1 MGAGRGE
8 GASDVIRRTALFMPT
23 PVSREYWC
31 IGSLGV
37 SVMIGVKEGDSGQRS
52 KPAGFID

>member
-1 MGAGRGE
+1 MEVGRGK

-23 PVSREYWC
+23 PVSAVVLVHR
-31 IGSLGV
+31 IIGV

-52 KPAGFID
+52 KPAGFIN